1 VQLAFS
7 GRGVAFWLGNAPPCC
22 QARCIDTFI
31 RPYSLNSSHAI
42 MGSQACVVRKHG
54 ARACSRPPC
63 SSRPPAARPG
73 ISPPPDR
80 ASPHAAALP
89 SGAAVVAYAARLRA
103 AAPQMASADAQDV
116 ILSRAGSVLGRN
128 SILKDDHFPGC
139 QNTRLTPLVEGAPN
153 FRQVDGLPV
162 YGVAI
167 PTVSG
172 LRNVLD
178 AVGGTSRRVLWHSM
192 REEPLVYVNG
202 QPFVLR
208 EAERPFSNLE
218 LTGITRE
225 RVEQMESRLREDVLA
240 ESKRYGGRVLVSR
253 ELAGGQVVDS
263 WEQVTSVQTPLEVYS
278 MLSSEGYE
286 LSYVRIP
293 ITDEKVRP
301 TSLCT
306 RPALSRLTQAP
317 KSRDCDLIARRCA
330 AADEGT
336 ALIFNCQMG
345 RGRTTTAMII
355 AALVR
360 CRLHPEQQPQLSLTR
375 QTSSSEDER
384 LMLQGDYAVVRSLV
398 RVVEGGKEAKEAADK
413 VRLDCYVASC
423 SLNLRRA
430 ADYRLLFAHAKSSRG
445 YSGLPSRVGS
455 RGALPVACSQ
465 VSALSCAPHR
475 PMRSAERR
483 RYYAALSI

>member
-1 VQLAFS
+1 
-7 GRGVAFWLGNAPPCC
+7 
-22 QARCIDTFI
+22 
-31 RPYSLNSSHAI
+31 
-42 MGSQACVVRKHG
+42 
-54 ARACSRPPC
+54 
-63 SSRPPAARPG
+63 
-73 ISPPPDR
+73 
-80 ASPHAAALP
+80 
-89 SGAAVVAYAARLRA
+89 
-103 AAPQMASADAQDV
+103 MASADAQDV

-139 QNTRLTPLVEGAPN
+139 QNTKLTPLVEGAPN

-293 ITDEKVRP
+293 ITDEKVRCARH
-301 TSLCT
+301 SLCT
-306 RPALSRLTQAP
+306 ACAKLGHAGAQEPRL
-317 KSRDCDLIARRCA
+317 
-330 AADEGT
+330 
-336 ALIFNCQMG
+336 
-345 RGRTTTAMII
+345 
-355 AALVR
+355 
-360 CRLHPEQQPQLSLTR
+360 
-375 QTSSSEDER
+375 
-384 LMLQGDYAVVRSLV
+384 
-398 RVVEGGKEAKEAADK
+398 
-413 VRLDCYVASC
+413 
-423 SLNLRRA
+423 
-430 ADYRLLFAHAKSSRG
+430 
-445 YSGLPSRVGS
+445 
-455 RGALPVACSQ
+455 
-465 VSALSCAPHR
+465 
-475 PMRSAERR
+475 
-483 RYYAALSI
+483 